1 MHKKLYK
8 AKKNWIIGLAA
19 GSVLLLGSVSEV
31 NADTNS
37 NLNSADSQSV
47 SVLSDTNSTDQKWIS
62 QKVANNQSGQYNE
75 QNVRYINPK
84 DEVGYN
90 DTPDSVNDNSNDGT
104 EYEYYSKKNRK
115 IFKGSGTDLIDTY
128 GKPEVY
134 AYNGN
139 DKQLALHPQPY
150 KHVTAKNISSIPS
163 VDNGSYHYLNN
174 GASNAIQ
181 FNQDSR
187 SLNYA
192 NINEIS
198 QYLSCQ
204 DYLRL
209 KAEFASPSKEY
220 DLRSLFNDTMNSKG
234 KLEPKRIVK
243 PGEYL
248 TTEELNGLY
257 DAAYDNRPKITFDK
271 EVNGIHI
278 TSLLQASVNS
288 IDVSWHLNFENG
300 WHGLTFWEDRKDS
313 QYRGGQLGLAD
324 ILLPES
330 KNFSWKNTVSR
341 YIFQALKFKR
351 YDGVTDLF
359 GTMALDKNGLP
370 VSSLENNQLYKGNT
384 EVVFMQDGVY
394 AILSSVQ
401 QGYAPVLVQLP
412 MAFLKPE
419 YQEFYNNTATLPTV
433 IENNEVKNK
442 NKPNATSK
450 DSEIDEVDLEQSDLE
465 YLKSSTLGLGNLY
478 NDITKTIDGYN
489 QGIRLARFDDVRG
502 KSPKPSAK
510 NSKIAHGIALATDM
524 VKLNTSVGL
533 TDFSNNMLHITSD
546 VFNIVNDNI
555 KEIEKS
561 VEKGIES
568 GDLKL
573 GKVAD
578 VLSVST
584 DFTDTYN
591 NFNKMKSS
599 NEEKKIKGSVS
610 KRKTNFE
617 SSRSAHISLMS
628 SISKVILDGF
638 KSNPVLSTFIAAGGA
653 SVIGLL
659 IWKITNLFSFALPQ
673 DWSDNNLLKRF
684 RLRKKSK

>member
-8 AKKNWIIGLAA
+8 VKKNWVVGLIA
-19 GSVLLLGSVSEV
+19 GSILVFGPAIGVKADENVNSENIQRTV
-31 NADTNS
+31 D
-37 NLNSADSQSV
+37 QSF
-47 SVLSDTNSTDQKWIS
+47 DNNQQWIS
-62 QKVANNQSGQYNE
+62 QKIANNQ
-75 QNVRYINPK
+75 NVGYINPT
-84 DEVGYN
+84 DENKMEQNIIKYNN
-90 DTPDSVNDNSNDGT
+90 DTKYQYYSEKNKEIFEGNGT
-104 EYEYYSKKNRK
+104 E
-115 IFKGSGTDLIDTY
+115 LIDAY
-128 GKPEVY
+128 GTPKVY

-139 DKQLALHPQPY
+139 DKELLIEPQPY
-150 KHVTAKNISSIPS
+150 KHVTVESITSIPT
-163 VDNGSYHYLNN
+163 VDNNQYRYLNN
-174 GASNAIQ
+174 GVSNALQ
-181 FNQDSR
+181 FQNTMGD
-187 SLNYA
+187 LNYE
-192 NINEIS
+192 NINQLS
-198 QYLSCQ
+198 QYFSLQ
-204 DYLRL
+204 DYNWIRWIFSH
-209 KAEFASPSKEY
+209 KNVKDKEY
-220 DLRSLFNDTMNSKG
+220 YSFYNDEKNSEG
-234 KLEPKRIVK
+234 ALEPKKILI
-243 PGEYL
+243 PGEEVTL
-248 TTEELNGLY
+248 QELDDLY
-257 DAAYDNRPKITFDK
+257 DAAYEHRPKLTFDK
-271 EVNGIHI
+271 ELNGVHI
-278 TSLLQASVNS
+278 TSLLQTSINS
-288 IDVSWHLNFENG
+288 IDVGWHLNFENG
-300 WHGLTFWEDRKDS
+300 WYGWTFQNGKQLSLT
-313 QYRGGQLGLAD
+313 D
-324 ILLPES
+324 ILRPET
-330 KNFSWKNTVSR
+330 KEFSWKNQISK
-341 YIFQALKFKR
+341 YLFQALKFKDSKKYSR
-351 YDGVTDLF
+351 SLF
-359 GTMALDKNGLP
+359 GTLTLDGNSLPLSDGMALGDKESLWNGA
-370 VSSLENNQLYKGNT
+370 T
-384 EVVFMQDGVY
+384 EFVFMQDGVY
-394 AILSSVQ
+394 VLLSKYQ

-433 IENNEVKNK
+433 IENNEVRNK

-510 NSKIAHGIALATDM
+510 NSKVAHGIALATDM

-533 TDFSNNMLHITSD
+533 TDFGNNMLHITSD

-578 VLSVST
+578 VLSVGT

-684 RLRKKSK
+684 RLRKKSN